1 MTTPLPSTAIDL
13 DHSSTEPSSAALSP
27 TPSSES
33 PTPATQSTPHKRRS
47 ERRVRTHLLQVRLTT
62 SELND
67 VRIRAGMCGVSTAS
81 FVRAVALGEKL
92 KVVADQ
98 RAVLELIRLRADM
111 GRLGGLLKLWLTNEE
126 RFDKERGELSV
137 ADVRDVLHRIEAT
150 EEQIREVVERL

>member
-1 MTTPLPSTAIDL
+1 
-13 DHSSTEPSSAALSP
+13 
-27 TPSSES
+27 
-33 PTPATQSTPHKRRS
+33 
-47 ERRVRTHLLQVRLTT
+47 
-62 SELND
+62 
-67 VRIRAGMCGVSTAS
+67 MCGVSTAS

-126 RFDKERGELSV
+126 RFDKERSELSV

>member
-1 MTTPLPSTAIDL
+1 MTTPRPSTAIDFV
-13 DHSSTEPSSAALSP
+13 HSSTEPSPADISP
-27 TPSSES
+27 NPPSES
-33 PTPATQSTPHKRRS
+33 PTSPIPYKRRS
-47 ERRVRTHLLQVRLTT
+47 ERRVRTQLLQVRLTA
-62 SELND
+62 SERND

>member
-1 MTTPLPSTAIDL
+1 
-13 DHSSTEPSSAALSP
+13 
-27 TPSSES
+27 
-33 PTPATQSTPHKRRS
+33 
-47 ERRVRTHLLQVRLTT
+47 
-62 SELND
+62 
-67 VRIRAGMCGVSTAS
+67 MCGVSTAS

-92 KVVADQ
+92 KVVSDQ

-126 RFDKERGELSV
+126 RFDKERSELSV

>member
-1 MTTPLPSTAIDL
+1 
-13 DHSSTEPSSAALSP
+13 
-27 TPSSES
+27 
-33 PTPATQSTPHKRRS
+33 
-47 ERRVRTHLLQVRLTT
+47 
-62 SELND
+62 
-67 VRIRAGMCGVSTAS
+67 MCGVSTAS

-126 RFDKERGELSV
+126 RFDKERSELSV

-150 EEQIREVVERL
+150 EEQCQIPRTWTHPDPTNLDPPRVWKIYLKRFERSFLQVTKFLTKKINLNNRCLAKRFCLANDNSFLGM

>member
-1 MTTPLPSTAIDL
+1 
-13 DHSSTEPSSAALSP
+13 
-27 TPSSES
+27 
-33 PTPATQSTPHKRRS
+33 
-47 ERRVRTHLLQVRLTT
+47 
-62 SELND
+62 
-67 VRIRAGMCGVSTAS
+67 MCGVSTAS

-137 ADVRDVLHRIEAT
+137 ADVRDVLHRIEVT

>member
-1 MTTPLPSTAIDL
+1 
-13 DHSSTEPSSAALSP
+13 
-27 TPSSES
+27 
-33 PTPATQSTPHKRRS
+33 
-47 ERRVRTHLLQVRLTT
+47 
-62 SELND
+62 
-67 VRIRAGMCGVSTAS
+67 MCGVSTAS

-126 RFDKERGELSV
+126 RFDKERSELSV

-150 EEQIREVVERL
+150 EEQIRGVVERL

>member
-1 MTTPLPSTAIDL
+1 
-13 DHSSTEPSSAALSP
+13 
-27 TPSSES
+27 
-33 PTPATQSTPHKRRS
+33 
-47 ERRVRTHLLQVRLTT
+47 
-62 SELND
+62 
-67 VRIRAGMCGVSTAS
+67 MCGVSTAS

-98 RAVLELIRLRADM
+98 RVVLELIRLRADM

-137 ADVRDVLHRIEAT
+137 TDVRDVLHRIEAI